1 MFAFLSD
8 SAQSTLTR
16 GAPVLPLNA
25 GSCEAPIALVGAL
38 L

>member
-16 GAPVLPLNA
+16 SVPCLPSNA
-25 GSCEAPIALVGAL
+25 CSCEEPIVLIGAL